1 MTKEIWKVF
10 KDTRSNNP
18 KNTRGALW
26 EISDQ
31 GNIKKNSVLY
41 DCKLDIHGYKV
52 FGPGWGVHRAVAMI
66 FIPNPNNYNEV
77 DHINGN
83 PLDNRATNLRWCN
96 HKQNMNNPITL
107 KRMSKSQK
115 INQNKLETKKKMSE
129 SHQNKYRVYHDDG
142 TYHYEKY

>member
-1 MTKEIWKVF
+1 MQEEWKVF
-10 KDTRSNNP
+10 KDTRSNSI
-18 KNTRGALW
+18 KNTRGVLW
-26 EISDQ
+26 QVSNY
-31 GNIKKNSVLY
+31 GNIKKNGVPYECRLH
-41 DCKLDIHGYKV
+41 KKGYKV